1 MKNLITQKE
10 ISNAISKSKNGVRTG
25 FSIYETMAIRLSTY
39 YSVKEIQEL
48 ITDDSFL
55 ASLEKHETMMTMKDF
70 QNVDMEEVV
79 EWLNDNK
86 DDILIRLEG
95 YTPDELYFSVDRK
108 DEIRLADDVD
118 FVADDNDT
126 IDWLNFW
133 YILK

>member
-1 MKNLITQKE
+1 MKNLTTQKE
-10 ISNAISKSKNGVRTG
+10 ISNAISKSKNGIRTG
-25 FSIYETMAIRLSTY
+25 FSIHETMAIRLSPY

-55 ASLEKHETMMTMKDF
+55 ASLEKHETMMTMEDF
-70 QNVDMEEVV
+70 QNVDLEEVV

-95 YTPDELYFSVDRK
+95 YTPDELHFLVDRK
-108 DEIRLADDVD
+108 GEIRLADDVD